1 MNLSFLR
8 LYIFCLNKKRHHS
21 TPTTYHALPQP
32 MNRRSFLK
40 TASAAAAAIGLPSI
54 VRAETLGLGGAV
66 APSNK
71 ITVGLIGAGGQGRG
85 IMSNA
90 LRNGAARVVAVC
102 DVDKARMRSAKGA
115 VDSAYKNTDCV
126 QYAAYEELLARKDI
140 DAVLIATPDH
150 WHALTTVHAARAGK
164 HIYCEKPVA
173 TTIAEGRAMVDA
185 VERAGIVCQI
195 GSMQRSFSEFQR
207 GIALAQAGYLGKIKR
222 VKVGLPPG
230 GSGSATTPAPGPDF
244 DYERWVGPA
253 RMVPFDKTRCHWNWR
268 WQYNFGGGQLA
279 DWIEHHYDCAALAMG
294 VAGMQPTEIRNVTYT
309 ARGNEPFFDTATD
322 YAFDAHYAN
331 GVVIEVSTGFRG
343 GMTIEGEE
351 GTVWVNRGKIE
362 HSSKALDGL
371 VIPTRQLALAR
382 GAPSHMDNFLECV
395 RTGATPRCPISEAH
409 NIAAVAHLANA
420 CIRSNMTG
428 LKWNPATE
436 SIVGDTDA
444 APLIGRTY
452 RAPFIFPA

>member
-1 MNLSFLR
+1 
-8 LYIFCLNKKRHHS
+8 
-21 TPTTYHALPQP
+21 

-40 TASAAAAAIGLPSI
+40 IASASAAAIGMPSI
-54 VRAETLGLGGAV
+54 IRAETLGRNGAV

-71 ITVGLIGAGGQGRG
+71 ITVGLIGSGGQGRG

-90 LRNGAARVVAVC
+90 LRNDAARVVAVC
-102 DVDKARMRSAKGA
+102 DVDKGMRGAGKGA
-115 VDSAYKNTDCV
+115 VNSAYKNNDCAEYV
-126 QYAAYEELLARKDI
+126 AYEELLARKDI

-150 WHALTTVHAARAGK
+150 WHALMTVHAARAGK
-164 HIYCEKPVA
+164 HIYCEKPAA
-173 TTIAEGRAMVDA
+173 TTITEGRAMVDA

-207 GIALAQAGYLGKIKR
+207 TIALSQAGYLGKIKS
-222 VKVGLPPG
+222 VKVGLPTG
-230 GSGSATTPAPGPDF
+230 GGGEQKTPEPGPDF
-244 DYERWVGPA
+244 DYERWIGPA
-253 RMVPFDKTRCHWNWR
+253 RFVPFHKNRAHWNWR
-268 WQYNFGGGQLA
+268 WQYNFAGGQLA
-279 DWIEHHYDCAALAMG
+279 DWIGHHYDCAAVAMG
-294 VAGMQPTEIRNVTYT
+294 VAGMQPVAIEKVSFT
-309 ARGNEPFFDTATD
+309 ARDPHPVFDTVTA
-322 YAFDAHYAN
+322 YAFEAHYAN
-331 GVVIEVSTGFRG
+331 GVVLDVSTGHRG
-343 GMTIEGEE
+343 GLTIEGEE
-351 GTVWVNRGKIE
+351 GSVWVNRGKIE
-362 HSSKALDGL
+362 HSTKALGSL
-371 VIPTRQLALAR
+371 VIPTRHLALAR

-395 RTGATPRCPISEAH
+395 RTGATPRCPMNEAH